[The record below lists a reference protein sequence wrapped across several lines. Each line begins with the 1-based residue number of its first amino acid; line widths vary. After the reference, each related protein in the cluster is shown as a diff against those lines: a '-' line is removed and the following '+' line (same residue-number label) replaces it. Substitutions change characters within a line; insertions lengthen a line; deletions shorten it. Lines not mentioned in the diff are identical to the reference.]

1 MRVLVFGASITQ
13 GFWDA
18 EGGWVNRLR
27 KYYDEKAIADLR
39 KQEDYPVIFN
49 LGISADTSSDI
60 LMRFK
65 GEAQARKRS
74 QMAILFCIGTNNAMV
89 VGKSEWEGAEDYKQ
103 DLGKL
108 IVQAKEFT
116 QKIMLIGLPP
126 CEEDKTTPV
135 FWGDYNYTNQRIKEV
150 DSAMKAIT
158 AQYSLPFVEVFD
170 KLKAKMDSGVNIF
183 ADGLHPN
190 DAGHQLIFELV
201 RPALDQLLNT

>member
-201 RPALDQLLNT
+201 RPALDELLNT